1 MSNLLEQSEVDAL
14 LAAVE
19 TTGTSWDKSAIETVV
34 SPQQHDKQAG
44 VYDFRRPQR
53 VSKDQIRALQAIHEV
68 FARNLAE
75 SLSGFLR
82 QSVEVRLVDIQQLT
96 YGEFA
101 NSLPNPTCLNILSAK
116 PLEGM
121 MCLEISPLIMF
132 PIIDRLLGGGSLEAL
147 IPQRPLTGIEL
158 RLARKITD
166 RALQQLAHAWSSL
179 MPVQFELI
187 DVESNAQL
195 AQVVTANETSVT
207 ISFTLQLGNKTG
219 TMSLCLPVTS
229 IESLLDKLV
238 TQDWLLGK
246 AREDHQMASEALVE
260 NIKGATV
267 NLRVFLAQTTITLG
281 QLMDLAVGDVIQT
294 EKLATQDLAVQV
306 EGKNKFAGQ
315 MAQLHGKRAV
325 KITRLAQSNEPL

>member
-1 MSNLLEQSEVDAL
+1 VL
-14 LAAVE
+14 
-19 TTGTSWDKSAIETVV
+19 ETVI
-34 SPQQHDKQAG
+34 SPQQHDKEAD
-44 VYDFRRPQR
+44 VYDFKRPER

-68 FARNLAE
+68 FARNLAD

-82 QSVEVRLVDIQQLT
+82 QIVEVRLVDIQQLT

-101 NSLPNPTCLNILSAK
+101 SSLPNPTCLNVLSAK
-116 PLEGM
+116 PLEGL

-132 PIIDRLLGGGSLEAL
+132 PIIDRLLGGGGSEAL
-147 IPQRPLTGIEL
+147 VPQRPLTGIEL
-158 RLARKITD
+158 RLVRKITD
-166 RALQQLAHAWSSL
+166 RALQQLANAWGSL

-195 AQVVTANETSVT
+195 AQVVTANEISVT
-207 ISFTLQLGNKTG
+207 ISFELQMSNKAG

-246 AREDHQMASEALVE
+246 AREDHQMPAKALVE

-267 NLRVFLAQTTITLG
+267 NLRAFLAQTTITLG
-281 QLMDLAVGDVIQT
+281 QLVDLAVGDVIQT

-315 MAQLHGKRAV
+315 MAQLRGKRAV
-325 KITRLAQSNEPL
+325 KITRPAQSDESL